1 MSNAFKYC
9 NKLKNITLPKNL
21 ENVINVEGIFTIC
34 ENLIDIDLSPFNGT
48 SLKVADYMFQ
58 GCYSLRKVVFPIINA
73 DSLSSTLYM
82 FSHCDN
88 LNKIDMSNFYTSQKL
103 NNLQSMFYGCE
114 SLTSLDISHLTINNT
129 SNLKGMFDNVHS
141 NISII
146 VNKNIAP
153 ALKDVISKFN
163 ITYVD

>member
-1 MSNAFKYC
+1 
-9 NKLKNITLPKNL
+9 
-21 ENVINVEGIFTIC
+21 
-34 ENLIDIDLSPFNGT
+34 
-48 SLKVADYMFQ
+48 MFQ